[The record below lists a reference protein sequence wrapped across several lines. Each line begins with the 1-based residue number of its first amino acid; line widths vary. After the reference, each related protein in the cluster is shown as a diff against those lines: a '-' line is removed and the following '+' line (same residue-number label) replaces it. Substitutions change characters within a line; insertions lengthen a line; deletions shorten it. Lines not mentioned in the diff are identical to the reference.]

1 MEPRKN
7 RRASGI
13 IFLSGKI
20 SGSHERISQHL
31 RATDQLRTDVYFPDA
46 SQRQNIHIPAPDFHA
61 CAGQLHVADSE
72 KTPVWEFLWKHP
84 WYFLIY
90 ISAALWFAAVIL
102 PDRMQY
108 ARMAGKICGYCRKQ
122 LGKLYI
128 HPQLV
133 RCTRWQITMYYQVLS
148 AVVPECV

>member
-1 MEPRKN
+1 MGVFMET
-7 RRASGI
+7 S
-13 IFLSGKI
+13 L
-20 SGSHERISQHL
+20 
-31 RATDQLRTDVYFPDA
+31 VFPDLYI
-46 SQRQNIHIPAPDFHA
+46 R
-61 CAGQLHVADSE
+61 C
-72 KTPVWEFLWKHP
+72 PVVCCGWDETAL
-84 WYFLIY
+84 
-90 ISAALWFAAVIL
+90 SAAFPHYMEYPDPGNHPEYSPDTVIL

-108 ARMAGKICGYCRKQ
+108 ARLAGKIWGYCRKQ